1 MEMREVEIWTIT
13 RTDQGNAVILRP
25 LGSDLIVPVF
35 IGHLEIQSILI
46 GAGGTKAPRPLTH
59 DLILSVLRHGGLSL
73 NRVEVHALKNNTF
86 HARLVIYGG
95 QYSEKRPLVLDARS
109 SDALALAVRQKCPI
123 LMSRRIL
130 EQTGIPADF
139 ISEGAGD
146 SDAGPPSDSPVS
158 AASARPDKY
167 RLIEELNQAVNAE
180 EYERAAEIRDLLI
193 RLDKERQDRER

>member
-46 GAGGTKAPRPLTH
+46 GAGEMKAPRPLTH
-59 DLILSVLRHGGLSL
+59 DLIFAILCQTGLSL
-73 NRVEVHALKNNTF
+73 NRVEVHTLKHNTF

-95 QYSEKRPLVLDARS
+95 VYSEKRPLVLDARP
-109 SDALALAVRQKCPI
+109 SDALALAVRWKCPI
-123 LMSRRIL
+123 LMSRRVL
-130 EQTGIPADF
+130 EQAGFPADF

-146 SDAGPPSDSPVS
+146 SAAGSPVS
-158 AASARPDKY
+158 AASAQSDKY
-167 RLIEELNQAVNAE
+167 RLIEELNRAVDAE